1 MIKSNKLVLHFII
14 PLEVRYSIYLQNYA
28 WHVCSN
34 LSHTR
39 GRLTLSRE
47 VLETITLG
55 RDSVCRW
62 QRLQNWGG
70 GAWERF
76 HLRTRQKY
84 LATKSF
90 RIYWLRCI
98 YNLKQLLFTRWSV
111 CVCGG
116 GRFHKECHLLWYT
129 NRADLFTRTSNNCIF
144 CRTLPFSLTRIE
156 LAQNFTLDLRII

>member
-111 CVCGG
+111 CVCVGEEG
-116 GRFHKECHLLWYT
+116 STKNAISFDILIGQTF
-129 NRADLFTRTSNNCIF
+129 
-144 CRTLPFSLTRIE
+144 LPEQVITESFVVHYHFLSLG
-156 LAQNFTLDLRII
+156 